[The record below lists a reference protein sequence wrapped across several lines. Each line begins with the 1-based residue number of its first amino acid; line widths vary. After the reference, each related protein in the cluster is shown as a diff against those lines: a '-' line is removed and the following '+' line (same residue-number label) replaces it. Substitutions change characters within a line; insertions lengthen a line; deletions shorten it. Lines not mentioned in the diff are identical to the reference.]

1 MPRDS
6 KPVSLYP
13 PSVEDVLAALVRIPP
28 PPKTVKPARAKRL
41 GHEAIEEEAGEELG
55 CRQSAEQPGLGA
67 TPRARTHRKVDIS
80 SESP

>member
-28 PPKTVKPARAKRL
+28 PPKTVKPARAKR
-41 GHEAIEEEAGEELG
+41 
-55 CRQSAEQPGLGA
+55 RA
-67 TPRARTHRKVDIS
+67 TKRSKKKRVKS
-80 SESP
+80 